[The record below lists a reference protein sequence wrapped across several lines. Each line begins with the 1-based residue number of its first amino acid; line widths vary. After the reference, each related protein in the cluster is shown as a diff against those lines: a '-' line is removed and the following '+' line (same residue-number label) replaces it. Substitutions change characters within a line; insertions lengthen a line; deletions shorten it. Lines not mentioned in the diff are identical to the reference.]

1 MRTLGSKFIS
11 LLVALAAS
19 FVSAADSIAPPPPV
33 PSAATLAGLRAQLDA
48 HVLLPRF
55 EGALWSVKVV
65 SLVTGRTLYEHHPR
79 RLMSPAS
86 NSKLYAGA
94 LALGR
99 LGGDYRI
106 KTPVLA
112 TAAPDAEGVV
122 AGHVIVS
129 GRGDPGFKSNPR
141 PTEFWRIFD
150 PFVAILR
157 QAGVRRITGD
167 LVADTTYFR
176 GPGHGGGWS
185 AEDLIDD
192 YGAEISSLTLEQ
204 NFVDLRVT
212 PAAVAGQPVRLEL
225 LHPQTGLVLLNRT
238 VTGPAGGPRS
248 LQARRILGETTVHV
262 LGELP
267 LGGAEEILDVTV
279 PQPARWFAG
288 ALRAALTRAGIR
300 VDGEARA
307 VSWPEVSPVG
317 KGAITLGE
325 VTSAPLREL
334 VAAFMKPSQNL
345 ETDLIFGHLGE
356 TTRPADA
363 PEWRTSEQLGVTAL
377 GEFLRSS
384 GLPADEVRFDEGSGL
399 SRNNLASANAT
410 TALLAFMAKHPEA
423 QAFRD
428 SLPVAG
434 IDGTIRRRM
443 KGTAAEGNVRA
454 KTGTL
459 RWANG
464 LSGYVTTAAGEA
476 LAFSVLLNRSVTPPG
491 AFARDDV
498 DTIAVMLAQL
508 KARSE

>member
-1 MRTLGSKFIS
+1 MRIS
-11 LLVALAAS
+11 RQKIALLFLLLAAG
-19 FVSAADSIAPPPPV
+19 FADAADTLAPPPPV
-33 PSAATLAGLRAQLDA
+33 PPAATLAGLRAQVDA
-48 HVLLPRF
+48 HVLQPRF

-65 SLVTGRTLYEHHPR
+65 SLETGRTLYEHQPR

-86 NSKLYAGA
+86 NSKLYTGA

-129 GRGDPGFKSNPR
+129 GRGDPGFKSATR
-141 PTEFWRIFD
+141 RGDFWKIFD
-150 PFVAILR
+150 PFVAVLR
-157 QAGVRRITGD
+157 QAGVRRVTGD
-167 LVADTTYFR
+167 LVADGTHFR
-176 GPGHGGGWS
+176 GPGYGAGWV

-192 YGAEISSLTLEQ
+192 YGAEFSALTLEQ
-204 NFVDLRVT
+204 NFADLRVT
-212 PAAVAGQPVRLEL
+212 PAAVAGQPARLEL
-225 LHPQTGLVLLNRT
+225 LHPQTGLVLVNRT
-238 VTGPAGGPRS
+238 VTGPAGGSRS
-248 LQARRILGETTVHV
+248 LQGRRRLGEPTVYV

-267 LGGAEEILDVTV
+267 VGGAEEILDVTV
-279 PQPARWFAG
+279 PQPARWFAAALQE
-288 ALRAALTRAGIR
+288 ALRRAGIS
-300 VDGEARA
+300 VEGQARA
-307 VSWPEVSPVG
+307 VSWPDASPVG
-317 KGAITLGE
+317 NGAVKLGD
-325 VTSAPLREL
+325 VASAPLREL
-334 VAAFMKPSQNL
+334 VAGFMKPSQNL
-345 ETDLIFGHLGE
+345 ETDLIFAHVAE

-363 PEWRTSEQLGVTAL
+363 PEWRTSEQLGVAAL

-410 TALLAFMAKHPEA
+410 VALLAAMAKHAEA
-423 QAFRD
+423 KAFRD

-464 LSGYVTTAAGEA
+464 LSGYVTSAAGEA
-476 LAFSVLLNRSVTPPG
+476 L
-491 AFARDDV
+491 
-498 DTIAVMLAQL
+498 
-508 KARSE
+508 

>member
-1 MRTLGSKFIS
+1 MSWLKIS
-11 LLVALAAS
+11 LLVSSLAAGLA
-19 FVSAADSIAPPPPV
+19 FAADPVAPPPP
-33 PSAATLAGLRAQLDA
+33 PAAATLAGLRAQLDA
-48 HVLLPRF
+48 HVLQSRF
-55 EGALWSVKVV
+55 EGALWSVKAV
-65 SLVTGRTLYEHHPR
+65 SLETGRTLYDHHPR

-86 NSKLYAGA
+86 NSKLYTGA
-94 LALGR
+94 LALAR

-106 KTPVLA
+106 STPVFA
-112 TAAPDAEGVV
+112 TAAPDVEGVV

-129 GRGDPGFKSNPR
+129 GRGDPGFKSSPR
-141 PTEFWRIFD
+141 RGEFWRIFD
-150 PFVAILR
+150 PFVAVLR
-157 QAGVRRITGD
+157 QAGVRRVAGD
-167 LVADTTYFR
+167 LIADATHFR
-176 GPGHGGGWS
+176 GPGHGGGWV

-192 YGAEISSLTLEQ
+192 YGAEISALTLEQ
-204 NFVDLRVT
+204 NFVDLRVA
-212 PAAVAGQPVRLEL
+212 PAAAAGQPGTFEL
-225 LHPQTGLVLLNRT
+225 LHPQTGLVLHNRT

-248 LQARRILGETTVHV
+248 LQARRILGENTVYV
-262 LGELP
+262 MGELP
-267 LGGAEEILDVTV
+267 LGGPEEILDVTV
-279 PQPARWFAG
+279 PHPARWFAA
-288 ALRAALTRAGIR
+288 ALKAALTRAGIR
-300 VDGEARA
+300 VEGEARA
-307 VSWPEVSPVG
+307 VSWPETPPVG
-317 KGAITLGE
+317 AGAVKLGE
-325 VTSAPLREL
+325 VGSAPLRDL

-345 ETDLIFGHLGE
+345 ETDLIFAHVGE
-356 TTRPADA
+356 TTRPAGA

-423 QAFRD
+423 TAFRD

-434 IDGTIRRRM
+434 VDGTIRRRM

-476 LAFSVLLNRSVTPPG
+476 LAFSVLLNRSVTPAG

-498 DTIAVMLAQL
+498 DTIAVMLARL
-508 KARSE
+508 TARSE

>member
-1 MRTLGSKFIS
+1 MRTLGSKLIS
-11 LLVALAAS
+11 LLVALAAGLA
-19 FVSAADSIAPPPPV
+19 FAAEPVAPPPP
-33 PSAATLAGLRAQLDA
+33 PAASTLAALRAQLDA
-48 HVLLPRF
+48 HVLQSRF
-55 EGALWSVKVV
+55 EGALWSVKAV
-65 SLVTGRTLYEHHPR
+65 SIETGRTLYEHHPR

-129 GRGDPGFKSNPR
+129 GRGDPGFKSTPR
-141 PTEFWRIFD
+141 RGEFWKIFD
-150 PFVAILR
+150 PFVAVLR
-157 QAGVRRITGD
+157 QAGVRRVTGD

-176 GPGHGGGWS
+176 GPGYGGGWV

-204 NFVDLRVT
+204 NFADLRVT
-212 PAAVAGQPVRLEL
+212 PAAVAGQPARLEL
-225 LHPQTGLVLLNRT
+225 LHPRTGLVLVNRT

-267 LGGAEEILDVTV
+267 VGGAEEILDVTV
-279 PQPARWFAG
+279 PQPARWFAA
-288 ALRAALTRAGIR
+288 ALKEALTRAGIR
-300 VDGEARA
+300 VDGEPRA
-307 VSWPEVSPVG
+307 VSWPDASPVG
-317 KGAITLGE
+317 KGAVSLGE
-325 VTSAPLREL
+325 VASAPLREL

-345 ETDLIFGHLGE
+345 ETDLIFGHVGE

-363 PEWRTSEQLGVTAL
+363 PEARTSEQLGVTAL
-377 GEFLRSS
+377 GEFLRDS

-410 TALLAFMAKHPEA
+410 TALLVFMAKHAEA

-434 IDGTIRRRM
+434 VDGTIRRRM

-464 LSGYVTTAAGEA
+464 LSGYVTTAANEV

-508 KARSE
+508 KTRSE